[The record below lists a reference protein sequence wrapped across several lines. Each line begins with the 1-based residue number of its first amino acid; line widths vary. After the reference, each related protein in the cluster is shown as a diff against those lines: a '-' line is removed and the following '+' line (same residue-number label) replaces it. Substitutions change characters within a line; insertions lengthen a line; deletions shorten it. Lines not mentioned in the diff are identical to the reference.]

1 MSTHLKIHEIALP
14 RLALTHQGE
23 GHAQFEHEDLK
34 PKSQNLDEFEP
45 GISQALLKLELNS
58 KPQGPTKGAK
68 YKSSQG
74 N

>member
-14 RLALTHQGE
+14 RLTLTHQGE
-23 GHAQFEHEDLK
+23 GYAQFEHEDRE

-45 GISQALLKLELNS
+45 GISQSLLKLEMNS
-58 KPQGPTKGAK
+58 KPQGPAKGAE
-68 YKSSQG
+68 YSSGQG